1 MGRKGVNE
9 EKNFSASVS
18 VGYFPLLK
26 SKNSTMEWGLR
37 AEMIGRSET
46 NCGDLGDA
54 MLSL

>member
-46 NCGDLGDA
+46 NCGDLGAA